1 MNAPKTS
8 ELRGFLQTLAP
19 DIRRATAFSA
29 LISMLSLAS
38 TIYML
43 QVYDRVITSSS
54 LTTLAM
60 LTLAVLA
67 AYLVME
73 VLEWVRS
80 TILQQSGERFDA
92 AFSDRVF
99 AAIFEGSLQK
109 VRIGGTQA
117 LTDLRSVRE
126 FFVSPAL
133 MAVMEAPVSVLCLI
147 ILFALSPALGWFAV
161 LGAMVQL
168 GIAARMARRT
178 QQPLTEAGN
187 AAISAQVYVY
197 NSLRNAQ
204 VIACLGMLGGI
215 QQRWLAKQNR
225 FLKLQASASD
235 HAGALVAASKA
246 SQLIQGSALM
256 GIGCWLLLQGSLAG
270 GAGMLIVGSVFG
282 GKVLQP
288 LVQVLTSWKL
298 IGDARNAYLRLD
310 TLLQQIPAAT
320 HGMPLPAPKGQ
331 VSVEVVTTGAPGS
344 QLPILRNLSFALA
357 AGQCLAVIGPTAS
370 GKTTLARLL
379 IGLWQPQAGKVRLDG
394 ADVFAWNKAE
404 LGPHLGYLP
413 QDVELFEGTVAENI
427 ARFGIVDPAKL
438 DAAVAL
444 VGLGSLMSEL
454 PQGYDSYIGEDG
466 VLLSGGQRQ
475 RIGLAR
481 AVYGNPQLVVL
492 DEPNA
497 SLDEQGDANL
507 LRLLQ
512 SLKQAGVTSIVITH
526 RTNVLTVADQILV
539 LKDGSLQAYGPKD
552 QVLAALS
559 PEKNSVVPS

>member
-1 MNAPKTS
+1 MNTPKTS

-19 DIRRATAFSA
+19 DIRRATAFSVV
-29 LISMLSLAS
+29 ISLLSLAS
-38 TIYML
+38 TAYML

-60 LTLAVLA
+60 LTLAVMA
-67 AYLVME
+67 AFLVME

-80 TILQQSGERFDA
+80 TLLQQSGERFDN
-92 AFSDRVF
+92 AFGNRVF
-99 AAIFEGSLQK
+99 AAIFEASLQK
-109 VRIGGTQA
+109 TRVGGSQA

-133 MAVMEAPVSVLCLI
+133 MALMEAPVSILCLV

-161 LGAMVQL
+161 LGAVVQL
-168 GIAARMARRT
+168 AIAVRMARRT
-178 QQPLTEAGN
+178 QQPLTEAGQ
-187 AAISAQVYVY
+187 AAISGQVYVY

-204 VIACLGMLGGI
+204 VIASMGMLAGI
-215 QQRWLAKQNR
+215 QQRWLAKHNR
-225 FLKLQASASD
+225 FLQLQASASD
-235 HAGALVAASKA
+235 HAGALVAASRS

-256 GIGCWLLLQGSLAG
+256 GIGCWLLLQGDLAG
-270 GAGMLIVGSVFG
+270 GAGMLIVGSVLG

-298 IGDARNAYLRLD
+298 IGDARDAYLRLD
-310 TLLQQIPAAT
+310 ALLQQIPVVSP
-320 HGMPLPAPKGQ
+320 GMPLPAPKGQ
-331 VSVEVVTTGAPGS
+331 VSVETVTSGAPGS
-344 QLPILRNLSFALA
+344 AVPILRSVSFALP

-379 IGLWQPQAGKVRLDG
+379 IGLWQPQAGKIRLDG
-394 ADVFAWNKAE
+394 ADVSAWNKAE

-427 ARFGIVDPAKL
+427 ARFGVIDKAKVA
-438 DAAVAL
+438 AAVTLAGLESL
-444 VGLGSLMSEL
+444 VSEL
-454 PQGYDSYIGEDG
+454 PDGYDSHIGEDG

-497 SLDEQGDANL
+497 SLDEHGDANL
-507 LRLLQ
+507 LRMLQ
-512 SLKQAGVTSIVITH
+512 TLKQAGVTTIVVTH

-539 LKDGSLQAYGPKD
+539 LKDGSLQAYGPRD
-552 QVLAALS
+552 QVLASLS
-559 PEKNSVVPS
+559 PDKHSAVPA